1 MNNSP
6 LISVIMPAY
15 NAEKTLAQAVQSV
28 ISQTYCNW
36 ELLIIDDC
44 SKDNTY
50 ALMQKLQRNSPKIKI
65 LKNDQN
71 FGVSESRNK
80 GVQVA
85 SGSWIAFLDSDD
97 IWAPNKL
104 EKQVK
109 QLARNEE
116 AAVLFTGSA
125 FINADGEMLEY
136 KLSVPETITY
146 CQLLK
151 QNLISCS
158 SVMVKTDVIR
168 QFPMKHD
175 DMHEDY
181 AVWLQILK
189 QGYIACG
196 INEPL
201 LIYRLSTNSKSS
213 NKKKAALMTYK
224 VYRYLGLNHIQA
236 IYYFVW
242 YACKNL
248 KKYYSIQKSN

>member
-1 MNNSP
+1 
-6 LISVIMPAY
+6 MPAY

-71 FGVSESRNK
+71 SGVSESRNK

-236 IYYFVW
+236 TYYFVW

>member
-15 NAEKTLAQAVQSV
+15 DAEKTLAQAVQSV

-50 ALMQKLQRNSPKIKI
+50 ALMQKLQRNSSKIKI
-65 LKNDQN
+65 LKNNQN
-71 FGVSESRNK
+71 SGVSESRNK

-109 QLARNEE
+109 LLTRNKE

-125 FINADGEMLEY
+125 FMNADGEMSEY
-136 KLSVPETITY
+136 KLSVPKAITY
-146 CQLLK
+146 RQLLK

-158 SVMVKTDVIR
+158 SVMVKADVIR
-168 QFPMKHD
+168 QFPMKYD

-236 IYYFVW
+236 MYYFVW
-242 YACKNL
+242 YAFKNL
-248 KKYYSIQKSN
+248 KKYRSIQKSN